1 MTCSCDDLP
10 ENVRLYRVT
19 ITVETYVLATS
30 DEDAEEIL
38 SAEHGREIMDDAG
51 RNATVIA
58 TPASDVPPSWRTCY
72 PWHAPHVECTDLP
85 DVYAEE
91 WARHTAERR
100 RIDAHNAEMARAQ
113 VALPGVTP

>member
-1 MTCSCDDLP
+1 MTGDPRFDLRRP
-10 ENVRLYRVT
+10 PHARTGLYAPARP
-19 ITVETYVLATS
+19 A
-30 DEDAEEIL
+30 
-38 SAEHGREIMDDAG
+38 
-51 RNATVIA
+51 VI
-58 TPASDVPPSWRTCY
+58 VPPSWRTCY
-72 PWHAPHVECTDLP
+72 PWHAPNVECTDLP